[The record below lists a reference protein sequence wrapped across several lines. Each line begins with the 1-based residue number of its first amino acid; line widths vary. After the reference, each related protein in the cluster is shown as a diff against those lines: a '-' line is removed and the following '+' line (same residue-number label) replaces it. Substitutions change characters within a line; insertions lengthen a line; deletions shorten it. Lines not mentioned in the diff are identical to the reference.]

1 MTNLQTEQRFFS
13 SKWANSSNLI
23 NFTLFRSSELKFK
36 CLVQSLVLSTILFT
50 STAALAELK
59 IGFVQVDKI
68 LQEAPQTIES
78 NKKLE
83 KEFSSRTDKLKADVK
98 SLKDK
103 EAAFAKDA
111 LTMKESERDNKEK
124 SLSQLRVDVQRKERE
139 LREDINIRRNE
150 ELGGLQEQ
158 INKAVT
164 SVAKAEGFDLVL
176 YNGVAYASEKIDIT
190 DKILKSLGKK

>member
-1 MTNLQTEQRFFS
+1 MKYKFLAFATFFLAS
-13 SKWANSSNLI
+13 LSVYAD
-23 NFTLFRSSELKFK
+23 LK
-36 CLVQSLVLSTILFT
+36 V
-50 STAALAELK
+50 
-59 IGFVQVDKI
+59 GFVQVDKI

-98 SLKDK
+98 SLK
-103 EAAFAKDA
+103 ERESSFSKDA
-111 LTMKESERDNKEK
+111 LTMKESERDTKEK
-124 SLSQLRVDVQRKERE
+124 SISQLRVDVQRKERE

-176 YNGVAYASEKIDIT
+176 YSGVAYASEKIDIT

>member
-1 MTNLQTEQRFFS
+1 MKYKYKFLAFV
-13 SKWANSSNLI
+13 
-23 NFTLFRSSELKFK
+23 TLF
-36 CLVQSLVLSTILFT
+36 
-50 STAALAELK
+50 LASVSAYADLK

-83 KEFSSRTDKLKADVK
+83 KEFSARTEKLKADVK
-98 SLKDK
+98 ALKEK

-111 LTMKESERDNKEK
+111 LTMKDSERDTKDK
-124 SLSQLRVDVQRKERE
+124 ALAQLRVDAQRKERE

-164 SVAKAEGFDLVL
+164 SVAKAEAYDLVV

>member
-1 MTNLQTEQRFFS
+1 MKYKFLAFV
-13 SKWANSSNLI
+13 
-23 NFTLFRSSELKFK
+23 TLFLTSLSVYADLK
-36 CLVQSLVLSTILFT
+36 V
-50 STAALAELK
+50 
-59 IGFVQVDKI
+59 GFVQVDKI

-98 SLKDK
+98 SLK
-103 EAAFAKDA
+103 ERESSFSKDA
-111 LTMKESERDNKEK
+111 LTMKESERDTKEK

>member
-1 MTNLQTEQRFFS
+1 MKLKSLVFV
-13 SKWANSSNLI
+13 
-23 NFTLFRSSELKFK
+23 TLFFASISVYADLK
-36 CLVQSLVLSTILFT
+36 V
-50 STAALAELK
+50 
-59 IGFVQVDKI
+59 GFVQVDKI

-83 KEFSSRTDKLKADVK
+83 KEFSARTEKLKADVK
-98 SLKDK
+98 ALKDK
-103 EAAFAKDA
+103 EAAFSKDA
-111 LTMKESERDNKEK
+111 LTMKDSERDTKEK
-124 SLSQLRVDVQRKERE
+124 ALSQMRVDVQRKERE

-164 SVAKAEGFDLVL
+164 SVAKAESFDLVL

>member
-1 MTNLQTEQRFFS
+1 MKFKSLAFV
-13 SKWANSSNLI
+13 
-23 NFTLFRSSELKFK
+23 TLFLVNVSAYADLK
-36 CLVQSLVLSTILFT
+36 V
-50 STAALAELK
+50 
-59 IGFVQVDKI
+59 GFVQVDKI

-98 SLKDK
+98 TLKDK

-111 LTMKESERDNKEK
+111 LTMKDSERDAKDK
-124 SLSQLRVDVQRKERE
+124 ALSQLRVDVQRKERE

-164 SVAKAEGFDLVL
+164 SVAKAESFDLVL

>member
-1 MTNLQTEQRFFS
+1 LKYKFLAF
-13 SKWANSSNLI
+13 A
-23 NFTLFRSSELKFK
+23 TLFLA
-36 CLVQSLVLSTILFT
+36 SLSVY
-50 STAALAELK
+50 AELK
-59 IGFVQVDKI
+59 VGFVQVDKI

-83 KEFSSRTDKLKADVK
+83 KEFSSRTDKLKAEVK
-98 SLKDK
+98 ILKER
-103 EAAFAKDA
+103 EASFSKDA
-111 LTMKESERDNKEK
+111 LTMKDSERGTKEK
-124 SLSQLRVDVQRKERE
+124 SLSQLRVDIQRMERE

-164 SVAKAEGFDLVL
+164 AVSKAEGFDLVL

>member
-1 MTNLQTEQRFFS
+1 LKYKFLAF
-13 SKWANSSNLI
+13 A
-23 NFTLFRSSELKFK
+23 TLLLASLTAYADLK
-36 CLVQSLVLSTILFT
+36 V
-50 STAALAELK
+50 
-59 IGFVQVDKI
+59 GFVQVDKI

-98 SLKDK
+98 SLK
-103 EAAFAKDA
+103 ERESSFSKDA
-111 LTMKESERDNKEK
+111 LTMKESERDTKEK

>member
-1 MTNLQTEQRFFS
+1 MKYKFLAF
-13 SKWANSSNLI
+13 A
-23 NFTLFRSSELKFK
+23 TLFLASLSVHADLK
-36 CLVQSLVLSTILFT
+36 V
-50 STAALAELK
+50 
-59 IGFVQVDKI
+59 GFVQVDKI

-83 KEFSSRTDKLKADVK
+83 KEFSSRTDKIKADVK
-98 SLKDK
+98 ALK
-103 EAAFAKDA
+103 ERESSFSKDA
-111 LTMKESERDNKEK
+111 LTMKDSERGTKEK
-124 SLSQLRVDVQRKERE
+124 SLSQLRVDVQRIERE

-164 SVAKAEGFDLVL
+164 SVSKAEGFDLVL
-176 YNGVAYASEKIDIT
+176 YNCVAYASEKIDIT

>member
-1 MTNLQTEQRFFS
+1 MKFKSLAF
-13 SKWANSSNLI
+13 A
-23 NFTLFRSSELKFK
+23 TLFLA
-36 CLVQSLVLSTILFT
+36 SLNVYADI
-50 STAALAELK
+50 K
-59 IGFVQVDKI
+59 VGFVQVDKI

-83 KEFSSRTDKLKADVK
+83 KEFSARTEKLKADVK
-98 SLKDK
+98 ALKDK
-103 EAAFAKDA
+103 EAAFSKDA
-111 LTMKESERDNKEK
+111 LTMKDSERDTKEK
-124 SLSQLRVDVQRKERE
+124 ALSQMRVDVQRKERE

-158 INKAVT
+158 INKAVV
-164 SVAKAEGFDLVL
+164 SVAKAESFDLVL

>member
-1 MTNLQTEQRFFS
+1 MKYKFLVFV
-13 SKWANSSNLI
+13 
-23 NFTLFRSSELKFK
+23 TLFLASLSVYADLK
-36 CLVQSLVLSTILFT
+36 V
-50 STAALAELK
+50 
-59 IGFVQVDKI
+59 GYVQVDKI
-68 LQEAPQTIES
+68 LQEAPQTFES

-98 SLKDK
+98 ALK
-103 EAAFAKDA
+103 ERESSFSKDA

-164 SVAKAEGFDLVL
+164 SVSKAEGFDLVL

>member
-1 MTNLQTEQRFFS
+1 MKYNF
-13 SKWANSSNLI
+13 LI
-23 NFTLFRSSELKFK
+23 LA
-36 CLVQSLVLSTILFT
+36 VLLTASIT
-50 STAALAELK
+50 SHAELK

-98 SLKDK
+98 SLK
-103 EAAFAKDA
+103 ERESSFSKDA
-111 LTMKESERDNKEK
+111 LTMKESERDTKEK

>member
-1 MTNLQTEQRFFS
+1 VKYNFF
-13 SKWANSSNLI
+13 
-23 NFTLFRSSELKFK
+23 
-36 CLVQSLVLSTILFT
+36 VLAVLLTASIT
-50 STAALAELK
+50 SHAELK

-98 SLKDK
+98 SLK
-103 EAAFAKDA
+103 ERESSFSKDA
-111 LTMKESERDNKEK
+111 LTMKESERDTKEK

-164 SVAKAEGFDLVL
+164 SVAKTEGFDLVL

>member
-1 MTNLQTEQRFFS
+1 MKYKLLAVVS
-13 SKWANSSNLI
+13 
-23 NFTLFRSSELKFK
+23 LFLASLTAYADLK
-36 CLVQSLVLSTILFT
+36 V
-50 STAALAELK
+50 
-59 IGFVQVDKI
+59 GFVQVDKI

-83 KEFSSRTDKLKADVK
+83 KEFSARTDKLKADVK
-98 SLKDK
+98 SLR
-103 EAAFAKDA
+103 ERESSFSKDA
-111 LTMKESERDNKEK
+111 LTMKDSERDSKDK
-124 SLSQLRVDVQRKERE
+124 ALSQLRVDVQRKERE
-139 LREDINIRRNE
+139 LREDINIRQNE

-164 SVAKAEGFDLVL
+164 SVAKAESFDLVL

>member
-1 MTNLQTEQRFFS
+1 MKYKIL
-13 SKWANSSNLI
+13 ALV
-23 NFTLFRSSELKFK
+23 TLFLASFSAYADLK
-36 CLVQSLVLSTILFT
+36 V
-50 STAALAELK
+50 
-59 IGFVQVDKI
+59 GFVQVDKI

-98 SLKDK
+98 SLK
-103 EAAFAKDA
+103 ERESSFSKDA
-111 LTMKESERDNKEK
+111 LTMKESERDSKEK

-164 SVAKAEGFDLVL
+164 
-176 YNGVAYASEKIDIT
+176 
-190 DKILKSLGKK
+190 

>member
-1 MTNLQTEQRFFS
+1 LKYKFLAF
-13 SKWANSSNLI
+13 A
-23 NFTLFRSSELKFK
+23 TLFFASLSVYADLK
-36 CLVQSLVLSTILFT
+36 V
-50 STAALAELK
+50 
-59 IGFVQVDKI
+59 GFVQVDKI

-83 KEFSSRTDKLKADVK
+83 KEFSSRTDKLKADIK
-98 SLKDK
+98 SLK
-103 EAAFAKDA
+103 ERESSFSKDA
-111 LTMKESERDNKEK
+111 LTMKESERDTKEK
-124 SLSQLRVDVQRKERE
+124 SLSQLRVDIQRKERE

>member
-1 MTNLQTEQRFFS
+1 MKYKFIAFGV
-13 SKWANSSNLI
+13 
-23 NFTLFRSSELKFK
+23 LFI
-36 CLVQSLVLSTILFT
+36 VSLSAF
-50 STAALAELK
+50 ADLK

-98 SLKDK
+98 TLKDR
-103 EAAFAKDA
+103 ESSFSKDA
-111 LTMKESERDNKEK
+111 LTMKESERDSKEK

-164 SVAKAEGFDLVL
+164 AVAKAETFDLVL

>member
-1 MTNLQTEQRFFS
+1 MKYKFLAF
-13 SKWANSSNLI
+13 A
-23 NFTLFRSSELKFK
+23 TLFLA
-36 CLVQSLVLSTILFT
+36 SLSVY
-50 STAALAELK
+50 AELK
-59 IGFVQVDKI
+59 VGFVQVDKI

-98 SLKDK
+98 ILKER
-103 EAAFAKDA
+103 EASFSKDA
-111 LTMKESERDNKEK
+111 LTMKDSERGTKEK
-124 SLSQLRVDVQRKERE
+124 SLSQFRVDIQRMERE

-164 SVAKAEGFDLVL
+164 AVSKAEGFDLVL

>member
-1 MTNLQTEQRFFS
+1 MKYKFLDFATFFL
-13 SKWANSSNLI
+13 A
-23 NFTLFRSSELKFK
+23 
-36 CLVQSLVLSTILFT
+36 SLSVY
-50 STAALAELK
+50 AELK
-59 IGFVQVDKI
+59 VGFVQVDKI

-98 SLKDK
+98 ALK
-103 EAAFAKDA
+103 ERESSFSKDA
-111 LTMKESERDNKEK
+111 LTMKDSERGTKEK
-124 SLSQLRVDVQRKERE
+124 SLSQLRVDVQRIERE

-164 SVAKAEGFDLVL
+164 AVSKAEGYDLVL

>member
-1 MTNLQTEQRFFS
+1 MKYKFLAF
-13 SKWANSSNLI
+13 A
-23 NFTLFRSSELKFK
+23 TLFLA
-36 CLVQSLVLSTILFT
+36 SLSVY
-50 STAALAELK
+50 AELK
-59 IGFVQVDKI
+59 VGFVQVDKI

-98 SLKDK
+98 ALKEK
-103 EAAFAKDA
+103 ESSYSKDA
-111 LTMKESERDNKEK
+111 LTMKDSERGTKEK
-124 SLSQLRVDVQRKERE
+124 SLSQLRVDVQRVERE

-164 SVAKAEGFDLVL
+164 SVSKAEGFDLVL

>member
-1 MTNLQTEQRFFS
+1 MKLKSLVFV
-13 SKWANSSNLI
+13 
-23 NFTLFRSSELKFK
+23 TLFFASISVYADLK
-36 CLVQSLVLSTILFT
+36 V
-50 STAALAELK
+50 
-59 IGFVQVDKI
+59 GFVQVDKI

-83 KEFSSRTDKLKADVK
+83 KEFSARTDKLKADVK
-98 SLKDK
+98 ALKDK
-103 EAAFAKDA
+103 EAAFSKDA
-111 LTMKESERDNKEK
+111 LTMKDSERDTKEK
-124 SLSQLRVDVQRKERE
+124 ALSQMRVDVQRKERE

-158 INKAVT
+158 INKAVV
-164 SVAKAEGFDLVL
+164 SVAKAESFDLVL

>member
-1 MTNLQTEQRFFS
+1 M
-13 SKWANSSNLI
+13 
-23 NFTLFRSSELKFK
+23 KFK
-36 CLVQSLVLSTILFT
+36 CLFKSLFLSTILFT
-50 STAALAELK
+50 SAVAFAELK

-83 KEFSSRTDKLKADVK
+83 KEFSARTDKLKADVK

-111 LTMKESERDNKEK
+111 LTMKESERDSKEK
-124 SLSQLRVDVQRKERE
+124 SLSQLRVDIQRKERE

-150 ELGGLQEQ
+150 ELGGLQDQ

-164 SVAKAEGFDLVL
+164 SVAKAESFDLVL

>member
-1 MTNLQTEQRFFS
+1 LKYKFLVFVVLFVANLG
-13 SKWANSSNLI
+13 AYAD
-23 NFTLFRSSELKFK
+23 LK
-36 CLVQSLVLSTILFT
+36 V
-50 STAALAELK
+50 
-59 IGFVQVDKI
+59 GFVQVDKI
-68 LQEAPQTIES
+68 LQEAPQTIDS

-83 KEFSSRTDKLKADVK
+83 KEFSSRTEKLKADVK
-98 SLKDK
+98 SLKEK
-103 EAAFAKDA
+103 EASFSKEA
-111 LTMKESERDNKEK
+111 LTMKESERDAKEK
-124 SLSQLRVDVQRKERE
+124 SLSQHRVDVQRKERE

-164 SVAKAEGFDLVL
+164 SVAKAESFDLVL

>member
-1 MTNLQTEQRFFS
+1 M
-13 SKWANSSNLI
+13 KY
-23 NFTLFRSSELKFK
+23 KF
-36 CLVQSLVLSTILFT
+36 LAF
-50 STAALAELK
+50 AALFCASLSAFADLK
-59 IGFVQVDKI
+59 VGFVQVDKI

-83 KEFSSRTDKLKADVK
+83 KEFSARTDKLKADVK
-98 SLKDK
+98 ALKDK
-103 EAAFAKDA
+103 EAAFSKDA
-111 LTMKESERDNKEK
+111 LTMKESERDAKDK

-164 SVAKAEGFDLVL
+164 SVAKAESFDLVL

>member
-1 MTNLQTEQRFFS
+1 MKYKFLAFATFFL
-13 SKWANSSNLI
+13 A
-23 NFTLFRSSELKFK
+23 
-36 CLVQSLVLSTILFT
+36 SLSVY
-50 STAALAELK
+50 AELK
-59 IGFVQVDKI
+59 VGFVQVDKI

-98 SLKDK
+98 ALK
-103 EAAFAKDA
+103 ERESSFSKDA
-111 LTMKESERDNKEK
+111 LTMKDSERGTKEK
-124 SLSQLRVDVQRKERE
+124 SLSQLRVDVQRVERE

>member
-1 MTNLQTEQRFFS
+1 MKYKFLAF
-13 SKWANSSNLI
+13 A
-23 NFTLFRSSELKFK
+23 TLFLA
-36 CLVQSLVLSTILFT
+36 SLSVY
-50 STAALAELK
+50 AELK
-59 IGFVQVDKI
+59 VGFVQVDKI

-98 SLKDK
+98 ALK
-103 EAAFAKDA
+103 ERESSFSKDA
-111 LTMKESERDNKEK
+111 LTMKDSERGTKEK
-124 SLSQLRVDVQRKERE
+124 SLSQLRVDVQRIERE

-164 SVAKAEGFDLVL
+164 AVSKAEGYDLVL

>member
-1 MTNLQTEQRFFS
+1 MKYKFLAF
-13 SKWANSSNLI
+13 L
-23 NFTLFRSSELKFK
+23 TLFVTSISAYADLK
-36 CLVQSLVLSTILFT
+36 V
-50 STAALAELK
+50 
-59 IGFVQVDKI
+59 GFVQVDKI

-83 KEFSSRTDKLKADVK
+83 KEFSARTDKLKADVK
-98 SLKDK
+98 ALKDK
-103 EAAFAKDA
+103 ETAFSKDS
-111 LTMKESERDNKEK
+111 LTMKDSERVAKDKA
-124 SLSQLRVDVQRKERE
+124 LSQLRVDVQRQERE

-150 ELGGLQEQ
+150 ELGGLQDQ

-164 SVAKAEGFDLVL
+164 SVAKAESFDLVL

>member
-1 MTNLQTEQRFFS
+1 MKYKFLVF
-13 SKWANSSNLI
+13 A
-23 NFTLFRSSELKFK
+23 TLFLA
-36 CLVQSLVLSTILFT
+36 SLSVY
-50 STAALAELK
+50 AELK
-59 IGFVQVDKI
+59 VGFVQVDKI

-98 SLKDK
+98 ALK
-103 EAAFAKDA
+103 ERESSFSKDA
-111 LTMKESERDNKEK
+111 LTMKESERDTKEK

-164 SVAKAEGFDLVL
+164 SVSKAEGFDLVL

>member
-1 MTNLQTEQRFFS
+1 LKYKFLAF
-13 SKWANSSNLI
+13 A
-23 NFTLFRSSELKFK
+23 TLLLASLTVYADLK
-36 CLVQSLVLSTILFT
+36 V
-50 STAALAELK
+50 
-59 IGFVQVDKI
+59 GFVQVDKI

-98 SLKDK
+98 SLK
-103 EAAFAKDA
+103 ERESSFSKDA
-111 LTMKESERDNKEK
+111 LTMKESERDTKEK

>member
-1 MTNLQTEQRFFS
+1 M
-13 SKWANSSNLI
+13 KY
-23 NFTLFRSSELKFK
+23 KF
-36 CLVQSLVLSTILFT
+36 LTF
-50 STAALAELK
+50 AALLVASLSAYADLK
-59 IGFVQVDKI
+59 LGFVQVDKI

-111 LTMKESERDNKEK
+111 LTMKESERDAKEK
-124 SLSQLRVDVQRKERE
+124 SISQLRVDVQRKERE

-164 SVAKAEGFDLVL
+164 SVAKAENFDLVL
-176 YNGVAYASEKIDIT
+176 YNGVAYANEKIDIT

>member
-1 MTNLQTEQRFFS
+1 MKLKSLVFV
-13 SKWANSSNLI
+13 
-23 NFTLFRSSELKFK
+23 TLFFASISVYADLK
-36 CLVQSLVLSTILFT
+36 V
-50 STAALAELK
+50 
-59 IGFVQVDKI
+59 GFVQVDKI

-83 KEFSSRTDKLKADVK
+83 KEFSARTDKLKADVK
-98 SLKDK
+98 ALKDK
-103 EAAFAKDA
+103 EAAFSKDA
-111 LTMKESERDNKEK
+111 LTMKDSERDTKEK
-124 SLSQLRVDVQRKERE
+124 ALSQMRVDVQRKERE

-164 SVAKAEGFDLVL
+164 SVAKAESFDLVL